1 MRGRILGGS
10 QHVSEPR
17 KCELTMAQK
26 LTKKTTR
33 GARKSKRKAVTLKA
47 VLRKAKRKAN
57 TARPVVP
64 KPKREIDSASPV
76 VIKSR
81 RKVETSD
88 ALIFPSGRPIRKR

>member
-1 MRGRILGGS
+1 
-10 QHVSEPR
+10 
-17 KCELTMAQK
+17 MAQK

-47 VLRKAKRKAN
+47 VLRKAN

-64 KPKREIDSASPV
+64 KPKREIDTASPV